1 MSGISAQGSKLEIGT
16 GAGGAKTITAISSG
30 FPAIA
35 TSAAHGLNNGDVV
48 VLAGIVGTM
57 ATLLNGTTRVVSN
70 KTDNTFALLDAD
82 TTGLAYT
89 SGGTATPNIRTKIKG
104 VISFDGFDGTADEL
118 DTTDLDSTAK
128 EFISGI
134 KDEGKFGF
142 EAKTL
147 KADAGQIALRANRTS
162 GAVVP
167 MWLTLPDQSVASF
180 NVIVKSMPTSGGVNA
195 VLKGKIDCRISGP
208 VVWS

>member
-1 MSGISAQGSKLEIGT
+1 MSGISAQGSTLRIAT
-16 GAGGAKTITAISSG
+16 GVGGAKTITGISVG
-30 FPAIA
+30 FPAIV

-48 VLAGIVGTM
+48 VLAAIVGTM
-57 ATLLNGTTRVVSN
+57 SSLNGSTRTISN
-70 KTDNTFALLDAD
+70 KTAGTFALLDVD

-89 SGGTATPNIRTKIKG
+89 SGGTATPNTMTKING
-104 VISFDGFDGTADEL
+104 VLSFDGFDGTADEL
-118 DTTDLDSTAK
+118 DVTDLDSTAK
-128 EFISGI
+128 EFVSGI

-147 KADAGQIALRANRTS
+147 KTDAGQIALRANRTS
-162 GAVVP
+162 GAVVG
-167 MWLTLPDQSVASF
+167 MTLTLPDTSVASF
-180 NVIVKSMPTSGGVNA
+180 NVIVKSMPTGGGVNA